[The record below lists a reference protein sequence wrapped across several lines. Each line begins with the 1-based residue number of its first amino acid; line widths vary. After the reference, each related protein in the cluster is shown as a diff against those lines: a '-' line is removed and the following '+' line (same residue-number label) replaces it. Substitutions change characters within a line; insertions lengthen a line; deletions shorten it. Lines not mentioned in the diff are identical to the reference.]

1 MFFCN
6 VSNMVKVGQYDIC
19 RIFLTERCCT
29 IGYNGWR
36 YGLVKADHYRP
47 IEEQNFK
54 QPLLTIPLVSVSFLS
69 SGGTKYKIMISKE
82 TIKEATTF
90 RKTMFW
96 FGIVTLPIGLGLLF
110 LLMWFNLKCAMDD
123 YQRALENER

>member
-1 MFFCN
+1 
-6 VSNMVKVGQYDIC
+6 
-19 RIFLTERCCT
+19 
-29 IGYNGWR
+29 
-36 YGLVKADHYRP
+36 
-47 IEEQNFK
+47 
-54 QPLLTIPLVSVSFLS
+54 
-69 SGGTKYKIMISKE
+69 MISKE

-90 RKTMFW
+90 KKTMFW